1 MIPAMAPPVTRRPKR
16 IQKRVPLVQ
25 FNILVPQPVID
36 AFDRI
41 LEGRQ
46 RANPLVVVT
55 RSELVREAM
64 AEYVAK
70 HDPKR

>member
-1 MIPAMAPPVTRRPKR
+1 MLFAMPPPKR
-16 IQKRVPLVQ
+16 LQKRVPLVQ

-41 LEGRQ
+41 LEERQ
-46 RANPLVVVT
+46 QKNPLVVIT

-70 HDPKR
+70 HGSKK